1 MELFKTA
8 ELKNEYKEFLTKLL
22 PDVLNCNFCNISCC
36 EWHSKSI
43 GACIHCRKRHC
54 KKCHSFNISKDI
66 LLASATPITVDYIYN
81 YICDF
86 LNLSDLSIKTF
97 FPDIKVEKIGK
108 INYRTRVKSEKN
120 RSQILKCEIP
130 SHLKNGQ
137 YQFRNYKR
145 RFYY

>member
-22 PDVLNCNFCNISCC
+22 PDVLNCNFCNITCC

-43 GACIHCRKRHC
+43 GTCIHCRKRHC

-66 LLASATPITVDYIYN
+66 LLASATPITVDYICN

-108 INYRTRVKSEKN
+108 INYRTCVKSEKN

>member
-22 PDVLNCNFCNISCC
+22 PDVLNCNFCNITCC

-43 GACIHCRKRHC
+43 GTCIHCRKRHC

-66 LLASATPITVDYIYN
+66 LLASATQITVDYIYN

-108 INYRTRVKSEKN
+108 INYRTRVKSQKK
-120 RSQILKCEIP
+120 QITNSKV
-130 SHLKNGQ
+130 
-137 YQFRNYKR
+137 
-145 RFYY
+145 